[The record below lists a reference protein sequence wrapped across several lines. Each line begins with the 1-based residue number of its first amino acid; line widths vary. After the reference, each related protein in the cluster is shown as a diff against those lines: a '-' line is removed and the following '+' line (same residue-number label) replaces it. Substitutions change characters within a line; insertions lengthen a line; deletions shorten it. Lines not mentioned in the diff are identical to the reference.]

1 MSGLHSPRFLR
12 FLGGLVLSF
21 VTVLGLVPSESAW
34 GQASAE
40 IQKVKLPEAWKNPP
54 AGRGGYVWY
63 RSLVQVPAKW
73 QGRELKF
80 FLEPVDDA
88 REVYLNGQKIG
99 GAGGFPPQFRSGLG
113 SVDRHGVDP
122 QAVRWGEW
130 NVVAIRV
137 YAVDGRS
144 GFNVAPPAIFAGL
157 EAIVLAGTWQALPGD
172 DAAWA
177 RWEDAPSAPS
187 GDFTFTQ
194 VQPAADVEQTLRR
207 LPGEEGPL
215 SVAESL
221 KRFDVSEDL
230 VVEAVLTE
238 PAIGQPLFL
247 DFDERGRLWVMNYQQ
262 YPHPA
267 GLTAISRDK
276 FLRTVY
282 DRLPQPP
289 PHHFPGR
296 DRITIHEDTNGDGVY
311 DHHRTFVEGLSL
323 ASSFA
328 RGRGGVFV
336 LNPPYLLFYSDRDQN
351 DLPDGDPQVLLE
363 GFGIE
368 DSHSVASHLRW
379 GPDGWLYGAQGST
392 VSGLIKRYGSNDKP
406 VHSMG
411 QLIWRYH
418 PETGRYEVFAEGGG
432 NTFGVEFDAKGR
444 IFSGHNGGDTR
455 GFHYVQGGYYQKGFG
470 KHGDLSNPYTF
481 GYFQHIQHHSVP
493 RFTHTFVI
501 YEGGALS
508 ARYAGRLFGVGP
520 LQSHVVYSD
529 MQRLGSTF
537 QTKDLGLA
545 LSSRDPWFRP
555 VEIKVGPD
563 GAIYVCDFHEQ
574 RIDHA
579 SHYQGRVTPDTGR
592 IYRLRAPDA
601 TAAKPFDYRTWTS
614 TQLVDLLRHENKWHR
629 QIALRLLADRRD
641 RSVLP
646 QLQSLLREGEG
657 QTALEALWAISLI
670 GGLDEPLALQALA
683 HSDPYVRL
691 WTVRLLADQGTV
703 SAAVAERLQQLA
715 AADTS
720 VEVRGQLA
728 SSAQRLPASQAL
740 PVITALLHHPED
752 LSDPFQPLLIW
763 WALEAHAESDRE
775 AIVGLFREPD
785 LWQQRLVREQI
796 LERLMRRYAQA
807 GGRKDLLTCAQ
818 LFQLAP
824 QPEQSALL
832 MKGFEVAFAGRTVAA
847 IPEELSAALAKAGG
861 GSLGLRLRRGE
872 QAAVDETLRLVQD
885 EKQPL
890 AERVRYIEIL
900 GQINRR
906 ECLPVLTKLVT
917 TASQPELRTAVLS
930 AMQAYDDPAIAATVI
945 QLYNQLPRETR
956 TVAQSLLASRRGWI
970 QQWLTAIEAK
980 QIDPADVPDDLVQR
994 MLFLDDAELAKRIR
1008 GIWGE
1013 LAAADGEQLRAE
1025 VERIETIIAA
1035 AAGNPYT
1042 GRQLFRENCGKCHL
1056 LFGDGGEIGPNL
1068 TSYKRDDLRR
1078 MLLNI
1083 VHPSLE
1089 IREGFEN
1096 FIIFT
1101 TDGRTLNGFVA
1112 DQDNR
1117 VVVLK
1122 GADGQ
1127 NVILSRD
1134 DIDEMQAIPRSIMPE
1149 KILQPLNPQQIRDL
1163 FAYLRAT
1170 QPLP

>member
-1 MSGLHSPRFLR
+1 MSDRHSPLWVRVVR
-12 FLGGLVLSF
+12 GVVIGMLGALL
-21 VTVLGLVPSESAW
+21 LGLGDAAFGQGESEV
-34 GQASAE
+34 
-40 IQKVKLPEAWKNPP
+40 QKVSVPEVWKKPP
-54 AGRGGYVWY
+54 VGRGGYVWY
-63 RSLVQVPAKW
+63 RCLVKLPATW
-73 QGRELKF
+73 RDTELSF

-88 REVYLNGQKIG
+88 REVYLNGQKVG
-99 GAGGFPPQFRSGLG
+99 GAGSFPPQFRSGLG
-113 SVDRHGVDP
+113 SVDRHRVEPQGVL
-122 QAVRWGEW
+122 WGEW
-130 NVVAIRV
+130 NAVAIRV

-144 GFNVAPPAIFAGL
+144 GFNVAPPAFFAGA
-157 EAIVLAGTWQALPGD
+157 EAILLAGSWQALPGD
-172 DAAWA
+172 DAAWG
-177 RWEDAPSAPS
+177 RWEDARPTT
-187 GDFTFTQ
+187 GTDFLFSQ
-194 VQPAADVEQTLRR
+194 VQPAAEVEKSLRR

-215 SVAESL
+215 PVAESL
-221 KRFDVSEDL
+221 KRFDVSEEL

-296 DRITIHEDTNGDGVY
+296 DRITIHEDTDGDGVY
-311 DHHRTFVEGLSL
+311 DHHKTFVEGLSL

-328 RGRGGVFV
+328 RGRGGLFV
-336 LNPPYLLFYSDRDQN
+336 LNPPYLLFYPDRDQN
-351 DLPDGDPQVLLE
+351 DIPDGDPQVLLE

-379 GPDGWLYGAQGST
+379 GPDGWLYGSQGST

-418 PETGRYEVFAEGGG
+418 PETGRYEIFAEGGG
-432 NTFGVEFDAKGR
+432 NTFGVELDAKGR

-481 GYFQHIQHHSVP
+481 GYFQHIPHHSVP

-545 LSSRDPWFRP
+545 LNSRDPWFRP

-601 TAAKPFDYRTWTS
+601 LAAKAFDYRSWTS
-614 TQLVDLLRHENKWHR
+614 SQLVDLLRHENKWHR

-641 RSVLP
+641 RSILP
-646 QLQSLLREGEG
+646 QLQSLLKQSEG
-657 QTALEALWAISLI
+657 QTALEALWAIYLT
-670 GGLDEPLALQALA
+670 GGLDEPLALQALSHA
-683 HSDPYVRL
+683 DPYVRL
-691 WTVRLLADQGTV
+691 WTVRLLSDDGQV
-703 SAAVAERLQQLA
+703 SAAVAERFRQLA
-715 AADTS
+715 ADDPQ

-728 SSAQRLPASQAL
+728 ASARRLPAKEAL
-740 PVITALLHHPED
+740 PIVAALLRHAED
-752 LSDPFQPLLIW
+752 GKDPFQPLLLW
-763 WALEAHAESDRE
+763 WALEAHADANRD
-775 AIVGLFREPD
+775 AIVALLGDQE
-785 LWQQRLVREQI
+785 LWQQPLVREQI

-824 QPEQSALL
+824 QPELAAIL

-847 IPEELSAALAKAGG
+847 IPDELSAALAKAGG

-872 QAAVDETLRLVQD
+872 QAAVEESLRLIQD

-890 AERVRYIEIL
+890 AERIRYIEIL

-906 ECLPVLTKLVT
+906 ECLPVLIKLVQ
-917 TASQPELRTAVLS
+917 TASQAELRTAVLG
-930 AMQAYDDPAIAATVI
+930 ALQAYDDPAVATTVI
-945 QLYNQLPRETR
+945 QLHNQLPRDTR
-956 TVAQSLLASRRGWI
+956 AVAQSLLASRRGWI
-970 QQWLTAIEAK
+970 AAWLTAIEAK
-980 QIDPADVPDDLVQR
+980 QIDSAEVPDDLVQR

-1008 GIWGE
+1008 NIWGDV
-1013 LAAADGEQLRAE
+1013 AAADGEQLRVE
-1025 VERIETIIAA
+1025 VARIESILLE
-1035 AAGNPYT
+1035 AAGNPYS
-1042 GRQLFRENCGKCHL
+1042 GRQLFRENCGKCHI
-1056 LFGDGGEIGPNL
+1056 LFGEGGEIGPNL

-1127 NVILSRD
+1127 NIIITRD
-1134 DIDEMQAIPRSIMPE
+1134 EIDEMQAIPRSIMPE
-1149 KILQPLNPQQIRDL
+1149 KILNPLDNQQLRDL